1 MRCYHSLQ
9 LAQRE
14 RERERERERVSVH
27 IKVIAICHHSH
38 RFGRYLEPPSAEPQL
53 CNAPA
58 KLTRRFQLTSEKE
71 SVPNGPW

>member
-38 RFGRYLEPPSAEPQL
+38 RFGRYLGPPSAEPQL
-53 CNAPA
+53 CNTLA
-58 KLTRRFQLTSEKE
+58 KQTRSHELMYAKDSSQ
-71 SVPNGPW
+71 NGPQ